1 MEFFDGKSCRTA
13 LPSYNIIKLVLFVI
27 SDDVLT
33 ALTFDFGKHV

>member
-1 MEFFDGKSCRTA
+1 MEFFDGKSCRAA

-33 ALTFDFGKHV
+33 APTFDFGKHV